1 MGKRRSFS
9 AQFKA
14 KVALEAL
21 VGDQT
26 LAEVFAR
33 KTSSRAADH
42 EAEVKALHAK
52 IGQLTVEN
60 NFCLAPSAVEPRPK
74 DKDNDDRSGS
84 SPAPYRAPV
93 HLGRPLAIHLLLR
106 GSRGKFLQPAVD
118 AHHRRTVSGHAV
130 VWVPTDGPSPAAP
143 RPWGRAQARAWIDAT
158 DGTDG
163 HLPQA
168 ADVVAGWVPSE
179 LSVSSRPSQDRA
191 AEPGVVRGRDL
202 ISRCSEVSFT

>member
-21 VGDQT
+21 VRDQT

-60 NFCLAPSAVEPRPK
+60 DFLS
-74 DKDNDDRSGS
+74 
-84 SPAPYRAPV
+84 RAF
-93 HLGRPLAIHLLLR
+93 GR
-106 GSRGKFLQPAVD
+106 
-118 AHHRRTVSGHAV
+118 
-130 VWVPTDGPSPAAP
+130 
-143 RPWGRAQARAWIDAT
+143 
-158 DGTDG
+158 
-163 HLPQA
+163 
-168 ADVVAGWVPSE
+168 
-179 LSVSSRPSQDRA
+179 
-191 AEPGVVRGRDL
+191 
-202 ISRCSEVSFT
+202 